1 MLSEVRR
8 LSAKE
13 AHQNR
18 FRREVRERREEI
30 PPAAPPP
37 GKIPESVSNPLLQRA
52 LTELLEVILADS
64 ESADLVKGELP
75 EEMLDSGPYA
85 VAVET
90 VIQARMNDEW
100 EDAPA
105 MITQRLV
112 ECEFDYAGL
121 TAVLSAEPRKH
132 SRSYCLKTVRDCLKR
147 IKILYFEKQLK
158 HIKTAFVSMPPG
170 PDRNE
175 LLRKSVEL
183 TRSLNALNHP
193 RIQEKPKPA
202 KRYLLPD
209 EQRPPEE
216 IVIEESTE
224 TEIEIG

>member
-1 MLSEVRR
+1 
-8 LSAKE
+8 
-13 AHQNR
+13 
-18 FRREVRERREEI
+18 
-30 PPAAPPP
+30 
-37 GKIPESVSNPLLQRA
+37 
-52 LTELLEVILADS
+52 
-64 ESADLVKGELP
+64 
-75 EEMLDSGPYA
+75 MLDSGPYA

-158 HIKTAFVSMPPG
+158 HIKTAFVSIPPG